1 MMRVVVVIPVTLY
14 LVTVLEGFLTCPEE
28 EHMVSFPRDTTAVLP
43 CLFRPSL
50 RFSDRLLRVSWQK
63 EHEVEDLVV
72 HFQNGNDTGDKQNE
86 LFKGR
91 TTMSKNWFVEGNATL
106 KLEHVRKKDAGKY
119 TCWVTVYPI
128 RPGLQC
134 KCCVVVLD
142 ISDQQNMKMTISP
155 EIETH
160 QARQHF
166 SSLQQSNF
174 GNDHSH
180 AVWERVLAACLFLL
194 VVVLFIFLPYFL
206 FSRQHSGPYRIL

>member
-1 MMRVVVVIPVTLY
+1 MKMMRVVVVIPVTLY
-14 LVTVLEGFLTCPEE
+14 LVTVLEGCLTCPEE

-43 CLFRPSL
+43 CFFRPSL

-106 KLEHVRKKDAGKY
+106 KLEHVRKKDSGKY

-142 ISDQQNMKMTISP
+142 ISDQKNMQLTISP
-155 EIETH
+155 
-160 QARQHF
+160 
-166 SSLQQSNF
+166 

-180 AVWERVLAACLFLL
+180 AAWERVLAACLFLL
-194 VVVLFIFLPYFL
+194 VVVLFMFLPYFL
-206 FSRQHSGPYRIL
+206 FSRQQSGPYGIL